1 MGSRTIAAYNP
12 TLTNY
17 AMGLSQDLMGVAAN
31 FLAPVV
37 VVPAGLGRYKSYDT
51 KNAFISYPTERALGG
66 GATRIAFSATDP
78 TYDCRPQALEVAID
92 DSEYEAAGDAQSGA
106 LEQSRIKTLIS
117 SAALAHE
124 DKVATVAKT
133 LTAVSAVGVWSSASN
148 DPIAEIDAQIESI
161 TSATGQMPNRIVFG
175 LGAWRVARNHAKVTA
190 RMPANSVVG
199 TTINQF
205 AAMLMNP
212 AIDIRVGL
220 LAKDSTKLGGTKS
233 SSNIIGS
240 DIFIF
245 IGNDSPSE
253 YDASFMKTF
262 MTKAGAVESVRTYR
276 DEGARSLVH
285 AIDWSEDIQI
295 TGTTCA
301 RRITLS

>member
-17 AMGLSQDLMGVAAN
+17 AMGLGQDLLGATAN

-37 VVPAGLGRYKSYDT
+37 IVPAGQGRYKLYDS

-66 GATRIAFSATDP
+66 GATRISFSATDP
-78 TYDCRPQALEVAID
+78 TFDCRPQALEVAID
-92 DSEYEAAGDAQSGA
+92 DAEYLAAGDAQSGP
-106 LEQSRIKTLIS
+106 LEESRIRTLLS
-117 SAALAHE
+117 STVLAHE
-124 DKVATVAKT
+124 DKVATAAKT
-133 LTAVSAVGVWSSASN
+133 LTAVSGVGVWSSAAN
-148 DPIAEIDAQIESI
+148 DPVAEIDAQIESI
-161 TSATGQMPNRIVFG
+161 TAACGQMPNRIVFG

-199 TTINQF
+199 ATVNQF

-212 AIDIRVGL
+212 GIEIKVGVL
-220 LAKDSTKLGGTKS
+220 SKDATKLGGTKS
-233 SSNIIGS
+233 ASNIVGAEV
-240 DIFIF
+240 FIF
-245 IGNDSPSE
+245 IGSDTPNE

-262 MTKAGAVESVRTYR
+262 MTRAGGVETVRTYR
-276 DEGARSLVH
+276 DESARSTVH
-285 AIDWSEDIQI
+285 AIDWSEDIQV
-295 TGTTCA
+295 TGSACA